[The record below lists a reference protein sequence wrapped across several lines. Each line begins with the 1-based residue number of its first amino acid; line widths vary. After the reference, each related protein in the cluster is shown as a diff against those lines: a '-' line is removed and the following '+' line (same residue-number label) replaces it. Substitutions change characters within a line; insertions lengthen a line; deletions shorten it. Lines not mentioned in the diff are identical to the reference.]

1 MAVSVPPTRPGK
13 RVRRLTPTCSAA
25 VGRGGADP
33 SVTVPA
39 MREERSRP
47 QAELRRPLTARTAV
61 VTASSQVVGRV
72 TTLLLTVA
80 GTAVVTRAVGENGF
94 ADWGTVL
101 MVTAMFAFLLD
112 PGFAPVVVRRLAE
125 GGDEAPSPA
134 ALLRVRLVFSAIAFA
149 LVVAL
154 VVALRGT
161 APIVLAVVLAAQL
174 FPRAVVMNAGTW
186 LQAQHRLH
194 VQTFY
199 EALTVGA
206 GLVLLLIAA
215 ALDAP
220 PGVLAAVGVLAPAV
234 LLAVLMWRQLEL
246 LVPGSRAQP
255 ARRPWADSGGPARGG
270 AAGRGDRPG
279 VDLHAHRRRVRQ
291 RVPRR
296 GRGGGVHLRVP
307 VHRAGDRRG
316 GDRRGHPAADAGR
329 ARRRCERGP
338 ASVFADMLSLVTFIG
353 SIAGLVMIGLAR
365 PVVRVI
371 GGDDLEG
378 AVEPLVLLAPACA
391 ALFANFYMGYVYVAA
406 RRAARYL
413 LFNVVGPGLERLPR
427 PGVHARPRRHRGGAR
442 DLGHRDGRGAARRDL
457 VLLVERAR
465 PGSPCS
471 TWPPSWRSASRAR
484 SWWPPALSRPPWR
497 PSGRGADRGPEPAA
511 RAIWIGYGRA
521 VLSSERVAA
530 PPI

>member
-1 MAVSVPPTRPGK
+1 
-13 RVRRLTPTCSAA
+13 
-25 VGRGGADP
+25 
-33 SVTVPA
+33 

-125 GGDEAPSPA
+125 GGEEAPSPA
-134 ALLRVRLVFSAIAFA
+134 ALLRVRLVFSAIAFV

-246 LVPGSRAQP
+246 LVPGSGHSRPVDRGLIRAVLLEAAP
-255 ARRPWADSGGPARGG
+255 LAGAIVLVSIYTRIGVVFVNESHGG
-270 AAGRGDRPG
+270 AG
-279 VDLHAHRRRVRQ
+279 V
-291 RVPRR
+291 
-296 GRGGGVHLRVP
+296 
-307 VHRAGDRRG
+307 
-316 GDRRGHPAADAGR
+316 AAFTFAFLFIEQ
-329 ARRRCERGP
+329 AIVVAAIVAATLLPMLAERGAGANAARP
-338 ASVFADMLSLVTFIG
+338 PVFADMLSLVTFIG

-378 AVEPLVLLAPACA
+378 AVEPLVLLAPTCA

-413 LFNVVGPGLERLPR
+413 LFNVVGLALSVSLGLAFTLDHGATAAARVTWITETVVVLLAATWFFWSSARDRIALLHLAALLAVCVTCAELVAAGTLAPAVAALLGVALTVALSLPR
-427 PGVHARPRRHRGGAR
+427 
-442 DLGHRDGRGAARRDL
+442 GR
-457 VLLVERAR
+457 
-465 PGSPCS
+465 S
-471 TWPPSWRSASRAR
+471 
-484 SWWPPALSRPPWR
+484 
-497 PSGRGADRGPEPAA
+497 
-511 RAIWIGYGRA
+511 WIGYGRA